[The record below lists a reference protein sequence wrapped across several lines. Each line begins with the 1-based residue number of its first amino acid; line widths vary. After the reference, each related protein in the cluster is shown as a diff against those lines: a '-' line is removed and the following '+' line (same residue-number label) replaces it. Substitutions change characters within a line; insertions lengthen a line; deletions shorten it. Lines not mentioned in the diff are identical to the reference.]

1 MRTFISS
8 GANDAHE
15 DRNRSSRA
23 APPAL
28 SGRSFSK
35 RQKTVYC
42 ADSQGIGHSIMS
54 DYLGSFPSAYASV
67 APGRHA
73 VVDYAAACG
82 FTGDALNDIESSV
95 GEALANAAEHG
106 HAESGAI
113 AVSASMN
120 DRLLTI
126 EIKDSGRGFAG
137 SERAFQA
144 RQLGESP
151 RGFGIFIMRELM
163 DVVEY
168 SEHGSRVRIMK
179 RLVAAN
185 GDLEREA

>member
-1 MRTFISS
+1 
-8 GANDAHE
+8 
-15 DRNRSSRA
+15 
-23 APPAL
+23 
-28 SGRSFSK
+28 
-35 RQKTVYC
+35 
-42 ADSQGIGHSIMS
+42 MS

-67 APGRHA
+67 APARHA
-73 VVDYAAACG
+73 VVHHAAACG
-82 FTGDALNDIESSV
+82 LTGDALNDIESSV

-113 AVSASMN
+113 VVSASMS
-120 DRLLTI
+120 DGLLTI
-126 EIKDSGRGFAG
+126 EIKDSGRGFAR

-151 RGFGIFIMRELM
+151 RGFGIFIMREFM

-179 RLVAAN
+179 RLV
-185 GDLEREA
+185 